1 MEQRSIPLVA
11 VLRNRVMRATAYGA
25 ARLAS
30 LVLPIA
36 VAVVCLCGASV
47 ASARA
52 SSAARTIDYRG
63 YTVTVPRSWP
73 VYDLARAPQTCVR
86 FNRHALYLGTPDAD
100 QRCPAADAV
109 GRTEAILIEP
119 IGASAARAGTVTSA
133 TSLGG
138 SAATFVVG
146 SAGVKVT
153 ATWRRDRR
161 VVALALH
168 RPNLR
173 ATPAGRPRAQL
184 GARTASA
191 HQASANVYT
200 GPGFDACYAPS
211 AHAMSAW
218 GSSPYR
224 AVGIYIGGVNA
235 ACPPSND
242 PNLTPSWITN
252 EAAAGWHFIPT
263 YVGLQAPSNS
273 CGCSGI
279 TPSQAS
285 VEGTADAQDAVNQ
298 AKSLGIAPGSPIY
311 DDMEFYP
318 RNNTNTSAV
327 LAYLSSWTSQLH
339 TSGYLSGVYGN
350 ADSAITDLV
359 NQYGTTYLEPDD
371 IWIADWNGQA
381 TTSDS
386 YVPSAEWANH
396 QRLHQYNGGHNE
408 TYGGVTINIDSNYL
422 DSAVAYPGAATA
434 TPVPAPTL
442 TVSPAAD
449 GTTQLSVKWSGGVG
463 LASWSV
469 LAGPSQTAL
478 TTIVQTPAQ
487 GQQANITVRSAAPYF
502 AVEAIGSSG
511 QVLAYSSTVPTPSH
525 VIVYGHSAFVN
536 GATGTGGI
544 PAGCYTGAP
553 CHVTTTISVGRTT
566 IAQTG
571 TELIVPSGAG
581 ILYFTLTPQ
590 GRTLLRDAR
599 GARLAVKVTT
609 RDTSGTNAISYLT
622 LIPFSTSGRGPSRS
636 VTQSNIAHVVGMT
649 DFVYSRGAG
658 GILAGCATAAP
669 CPISATL
676 SVGRAQIAK
685 TGPELVGG
693 GELGYLFFSLTPK
706 GRALLAGAAGNQL
719 GVTVTLSSG
728 SAVAL
733 ARITLVQFS

>member
-1 MEQRSIPLVA
+1 
-11 VLRNRVMRATAYGA
+11 MRATAHGA

-30 LVLPIA
+30 LVLPI
-36 VAVVCLCGASV
+36 VCLCGASV
-47 ASARA
+47 ASAQA
-52 SSAARTIDYRG
+52 SSAVRTVDYHG
-63 YTVTVPRSWP
+63 YTLTVPRSWP
-73 VYDLARAPQTCVR
+73 VYNLAKAPQTCVR
-86 FNRHALYLGTPDAD
+86 FNRHALYLGTPGAD
-100 QRCPAADAV
+100 QLCPAADVV

-119 IGASAARAGTVTSA
+119 VGASAARAGTVMSA

-153 ATWRRDRR
+153 ATWRRDRP

-173 ATPAGRPRAQL
+173 ATAAGRPQAQL

-191 HQASANVYT
+191 HQATANVYT
-200 GPGFDACYAPS
+200 GPGFDACHAPS
-211 AHAMSAW
+211 PQAMSAW
-218 GSSPYR
+218 ASSPYR
-224 AVGIYIGGVNA
+224 AIGIYIGGVNA
-235 ACPPSND
+235 ACPPSSD
-242 PNLTPSWITN
+242 PNLTPSWISN

-285 VEGTADAQDAVNQ
+285 AEGTADAQDAVRQ
-298 AKSLGIAPGSPIY
+298 AQSLGVAPGSPIY

-318 RNNTNTSAV
+318 RNSTNTSAV

-359 NQYGTTYLEPDD
+359 NQYGTAYVEPDD
-371 IWIADWNGQA
+371 IWIAHWNGQQ

-386 YVPSAEWANH
+386 AVPSTEWASH
-396 QRLHQYNGGHNE
+396 QRIHQYNGGHNE
-408 TYGGVTINIDSNYL
+408 TYGGVTINIDSDYL
-422 DSAVAYPGAATA
+422 DSAVAYPGPASA
-434 TPVPAPTL
+434 PVPAPTL
-442 TVSPAAD
+442 TVAPAAD
-449 GTTQLSVKWSGGVG
+449 GTAKLSVNWSGGVG

-469 LAGPSQTAL
+469 LAGWGPTAL
-478 TTIVQTPAQ
+478 TTIAQAPAQ
-487 GQQANITVRSAAPYF
+487 GQQAKITVRSAAPYF

-511 QVLAYSSTVPTPSH
+511 QVLANSSTVPTPSQ

-536 GATGTGGI
+536 AATGTGGI
-544 PAGCYTGAP
+544 PAGCYTGNA
-553 CHVTTTISVGRTT
+553 CHVTTTIFAGRTT
-566 IAQTG
+566 IARTG
-571 TELIVPSGAG
+571 TESVVPGGAG

-609 RDTSGTNAISYLT
+609 RDTSGTNAVSYLT

-636 VTQSNIAHVVGMT
+636 VTQSSVAHVVGMT
-649 DFVYSRGAG
+649 DFVFSRGAG

-676 SVGRAQIAK
+676 SIGRTQIAK

-693 GELGYLFFSLTPK
+693 GELGYLFFSLTSK
-706 GRALLAGAAGNQL
+706 GRALLAAASGNQL

-728 SAVAL
+728 GAVAL
-733 ARITLVQFS
+733 ARIALVQFS

>member
-1 MEQRSIPLVA
+1 
-11 VLRNRVMRATAYGA
+11 MRATAYRA

-36 VAVVCLCGASV
+36 AAVVCLCGASV

-52 SSAARTIDYRG
+52 NSGMRTVDYRG

-73 VYDLARAPQTCVR
+73 VYNLAKAPQTCVR
-86 FNRHALYLGTPDAD
+86 FNRHALYLGTPGTD
-100 QRCPAADAV
+100 QRCAAADAV

-119 IGASAARAGTVTSA
+119 AGASAARAGTVTSA
-133 TSLGG
+133 TSPEG

-161 VVALALH
+161 VVARALH

-173 ATPAGRPRAQL
+173 AIPAARPQARL

-191 HQASANVYT
+191 HQASANFYT
-200 GPGFDACYAPS
+200 GPGFDACHAPS

-218 GSSPYR
+218 ASSPYR
-224 AVGIYIGGVNA
+224 AIGVYIGGVNA
-235 ACPPSND
+235 ACPPSSD
-242 PNLTPSWITN
+242 PNLTPSWLTS

-285 VEGTADAQDAVNQ
+285 AEGTADAQDAVSQ
-298 AKSLGIAPGSPIY
+298 AQSLGIAPGSPIY
-311 DDMEFYP
+311 DDMEYYP
-318 RNNTNTSAV
+318 RNSTNTSAV

-339 TSGYLSGVYGN
+339 ASGYLSGVYGN
-350 ADSAITDLV
+350 YDSVITDLV
-359 NQYGTTYLEPDD
+359 NQYGTGYLEPDD
-371 IWIADWNGQA
+371 IWIADWNGQQ

-408 TYGGVTINIDSNYL
+408 TYGGVTINIDSDYL

-434 TPVPAPTL
+434 TPAAAPTL
-442 TVSPAAD
+442 TVAPTAA
-449 GTTQLSVKWSGGVG
+449 GTTNLTVKWPGGVG

-469 LAGPSQTAL
+469 LAGPSPTGL
-478 TTIVQTPAQ
+478 TTVAQTPAQ
-487 GQQANITVRSAAPYF
+487 GQQAKITVRSAAPYF

-511 QVLAYSSTVPTPSH
+511 QVLANSSTIPTPSH
-525 VIVYGHSAFVN
+525 VIIYGHSAFVN
-536 GATGTGGI
+536 GASGTGGI
-544 PAGCYTGAP
+544 PAGCYTRTT
-553 CHVTTTISVGRTT
+553 CHVTTTVSAGRTT
-566 IAQTG
+566 IARTG
-571 TELIVPSGAG
+571 TESIAPSGAG

-590 GRTLLRDAR
+590 GRTLLRRAR
-599 GARLAVKVTT
+599 GARLAVKVAT
-609 RDTSGTNAISYLT
+609 RDASGTNAVSDLT
-622 LIPFSTSGRGPSRS
+622 LIPFSTSGRGPSRT
-636 VTQSNIAHVVGMT
+636 VTQSSVALVVGMT
-649 DFVYSRGAG
+649 DFVYSHGAG

-676 SVGRAQIAK
+676 SVGRTQIAQ

-693 GELGYLFFSLTPK
+693 GELGYLFFSLTSK
-706 GRALLAGAAGNQL
+706 GRALLAAASGNQL
-719 GVTVTLSSG
+719 GATVTLSSG
-728 SAVAL
+728 NAVAL
-733 ARITLVQFS
+733 AHIALVQFS